1 MMVIMMVVV
10 VKSLNS
16 LICNLTEQVYGAG
29 VVKVVQGLKIGT
41 WTQEQLFR
49 SKHSCGNLSK
59 KLHQVHLNI
68 PRYISICSGFISIF
82 VSGTSQSS
90 EPMLAPLTEES
101 AVEESGFSILPSPP

>member
-59 KLHQVHLNI
+59 KLHQVI
-68 PRYISICSGFISIF
+68 RYISISF
-82 VSGTSQSS
+82 SGTSQSS
-90 EPMLAPLTEES
+90 EPMLAPSTEES
-101 AVEESGFSILPSPP
+101 AAEESGFSILPSPP